1 MKPHP
6 DKNGN
11 FVFRQSLLKTVPLVT
26 LTVFS
31 VALIVLSLISIFS
44 GTYIN
49 LTEAIV
55 RTAACVA
62 VFAISVF
69 MIIKAP
75 VYVVTYEKILLYGKW
90 ELYFSDIEG
99 VFLHDNILGMVE
111 IKGKNGDYTVFSH
124 DVSCPIKVFCE
135 ILTERITVH
144 EQRNSERLPS

>member
-90 ELYFSDIEG
+90 ELYFF
-99 VFLHDNILGMVE
+99 FL
-111 IKGKNGDYTVFSH
+111 
-124 DVSCPIKVFCE
+124 
-135 ILTERITVH
+135 
-144 EQRNSERLPS
+144 